1 MMIIG
6 VLATL
11 IQGSIEVGGFA
22 KAWEIAVENERVWF
36 TEYVLLLFETVF
48 SFIRIN
54 ILFYGPV
61 LLQFLPL
68 FRKAYHKCSFII
80 YAEYCTILEQFK
92 ILNSCPG
99 LWLTEIFSTS
109 FPKRFLRSLV
119 TIRGDLKSK
128 MTLLSLTNWTLLI
141 SSPEPMH
148 AKSPDLPEFQVVI
161 LGTNLIQDDCPD
173 LFAETLSTPPKQLLP
188 S

>member
-1 MMIIG
+1 MLWTDSFQVIMMIIG

-68 FRKAYHKCSFII
+68 FHNAYHKCSFII
-80 YAEYCTILEQFK
+80 YAEYCTILEQFE

-99 LWLTEIFSTS
+99 L
-109 FPKRFLRSLV
+109 
-119 TIRGDLKSK
+119 
-128 MTLLSLTNWTLLI
+128 
-141 SSPEPMH
+141 
-148 AKSPDLPEFQVVI
+148 
-161 LGTNLIQDDCPD
+161 
-173 LFAETLSTPPKQLLP
+173 
-188 S
+188 